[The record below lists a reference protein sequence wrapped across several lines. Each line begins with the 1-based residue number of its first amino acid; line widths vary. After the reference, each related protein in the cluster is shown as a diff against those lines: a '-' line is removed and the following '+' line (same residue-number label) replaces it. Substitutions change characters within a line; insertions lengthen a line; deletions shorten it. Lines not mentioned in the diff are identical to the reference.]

1 MNIYTVND
9 FNDLCSIIEKIN
21 ESTIPCLSKRM
32 ITKPT
37 LWYRGQ
43 ANSEW
48 DIIPSVLRNDN
59 KKSEQVLCHSFY
71 HGATQ
76 IASNKISKTSYNYWI
91 TMMQHYGLPTRL
103 LDWTYSPLVAL
114 FFALNDYDN
123 TYKDFNAS
131 ITIIIPELL
140 NEKQKFDPYVYPI
153 DSDSAIK
160 LLAPAFNKS
169 IPISNPV
176 LACFSTSNDLRM
188 YTQRAAFTIH
198 DSTKPLFEIYDDN
211 YAYTIIIPNNRKDYF
226 RKQLS
231 FLGVKEEFLFPD
243 LTHVAKHA
251 IDRHL

>member
-59 KKSEQVLCHSFY
+59 KKSEQVLFHSFY
-71 HGATQ
+71 HGATPF
-76 IASNKISKTSYNYWI
+76 ASNKISKTSYNYWI
-91 TMMQHYGLPTRL
+91 TTMQHYGLPTRL

-169 IPISNPV
+169 IPISNRV